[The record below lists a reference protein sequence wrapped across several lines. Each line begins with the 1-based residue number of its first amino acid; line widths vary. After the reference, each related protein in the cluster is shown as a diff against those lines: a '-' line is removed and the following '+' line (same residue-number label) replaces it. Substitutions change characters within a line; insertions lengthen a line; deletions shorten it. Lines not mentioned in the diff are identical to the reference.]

1 MVDGGGLEN
10 SLRSRKRT
18 VKRERVAPP
27 RPKAVSLARLV
38 AFAPPVAALIA
49 AENRASRWWP
59 LRFPR
64 SPLDFDRDST
74 RLFTLLTT
82 PARGLLAPIG
92 SSNTQ
97 LVEQTRSG
105 QLTNE
110 PDKNRTTGVFNLVIE
125 DDGHRHSLRVITKF
139 QSGRGMPLYMQAIRA
154 VAEHGIAREI
164 EFYRRLA
171 SVVPI
176 EVPRPLFAD
185 SVTVLNRVCL
195 VLEYVDG
202 DNQPD
207 WRGCSL
213 AAIQVLLANAA
224 RLNASLFDRLT
235 DPTAAWI
242 PARTG
247 LEFADYVT
255 TFIGKHEPWYRR
267 IWTALQVYFEGSP
280 VTLVHGDCRPGNMLF
295 RGVNIDIGGGDEDAE
310 SEWPATPPPAGAA
323 VVMCDWEAVNVAP
336 LLWDFTYCTI
346 IGLRVAD
353 RRAWQT
359 RLLQQFLGHL
369 GPWRSREAPDSAR
382 GSRSPAA
389 CDRARLPPV
398 IKTGSGPVK
407 PLSEDP
413 RPDATRDGCRVGG
426 TLRRLPARFTTSGG
440 YQAAGYLLAKLSDR
454 ICGRRTATV

>member
-1 MVDGGGLEN
+1 MAQLTFG
-10 SLRSRKRT
+10 
-18 VKRERVAPP
+18 
-27 RPKAVSLARLV
+27 SLARLV

-92 SSNTQ
+92 SSNTR

-125 DDGHRHSLRVITKF
+125 DDGHRRSLRVITKF

-171 SVVPI
+171 SVVPV

-185 SVTVLNRVCL
+185 SITVLNRVCL

-235 DPTAAWI
+235 DHAAAWI

-267 IWTALQVYFEGSP
+267 IWSALQMYFEGSP

-295 RGVNIDIGGGDEDAE
+295 RGVNIDIGGEDEDAE

-369 GPWRSREAPDSAR
+369 RDRGVDEKLLDSAR
-382 GSRSPAA
+382 AVVETQLLAIVLAYVSLVVYDNGLWAGQGN
-389 CDRARLPPV
+389 
-398 IKTGSGPVK
+398 T
-407 PLSEDP
+407 SEDLATWT
-413 RPDATRDGCRVGG
+413 RRVMDAASGG
-426 TLRRLPARFTTSGG
+426 DAAAIAGALHVPVEDIRRL
-440 YQAAGYLLAKLSDR
+440 QEYLLAKLAPLKSSKPER
-454 ICGRRTATV
+454 L